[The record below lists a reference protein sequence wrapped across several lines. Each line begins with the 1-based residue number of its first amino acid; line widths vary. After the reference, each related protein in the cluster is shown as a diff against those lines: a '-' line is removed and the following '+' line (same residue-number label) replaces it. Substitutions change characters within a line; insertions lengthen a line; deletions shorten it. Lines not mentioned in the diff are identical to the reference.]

1 MSSGSWRQQFQNVGL
16 ARCLTVQCSVPLA
29 DPQGLRPLAR
39 PAAPKRRRL
48 RSGGPTPQ
56 HRTPQTTPEMRRV
69 RRRRASEQPPRSQ
82 LRCSS
87 TTVYSARL
95 RLHNGTP
102 APLLPG
108 RNCPGSSGTARR
120 SLAQAPTHST
130 KISRYTSNAALPNS
144 TKIAC
149 SSVVSGRS
157 RCLRTSRMA
166 ISAAGFCG

>member
-69 RRRRASEQPPRSQ
+69 RPRRASEQPPRSR

-102 APLLPG
+102 APRG
-108 RNCPGSSGTARR
+108 RPV
-120 SLAQAPTHST
+120 QAAPRLH
-130 KISRYTSNAALPNS
+130 KAEPYAANISRYTSNAALPNS

-149 SSVVSGRS
+149 SSVVSGRA

>member
-48 RSGGPTPQ
+48 RSGGPRPQ

-69 RRRRASEQPPRSQ
+69 RRRRASEQPPRFR

-102 APLLPG
+102 EAPPLTLPISPGTPRTPPCRTTRRSPAPPSCPAVPDVSVLRGWRSPPLLSV
-108 RNCPGSSGTARR
+108 GS
-120 SLAQAPTHST
+120 
-130 KISRYTSNAALPNS
+130 
-144 TKIAC
+144 
-149 SSVVSGRS
+149 
-157 RCLRTSRMA
+157 RTPP
-166 ISAAGFCG
+166 C